1 MADIAFCLSIF
12 PSFWVLRGQ
21 FVIVIAIVII
31 NVKVTFTIGKLFSY
45 KRMKRTQ
52 LMD

>member
-1 MADIAFCLSIF
+1 MADIAFCLSITI
-12 PSFWVLRGQ
+12 WVLRGQ
-21 FVIVIAIVII
+21 FVIVIVII

-52 LMD
+52 LMV